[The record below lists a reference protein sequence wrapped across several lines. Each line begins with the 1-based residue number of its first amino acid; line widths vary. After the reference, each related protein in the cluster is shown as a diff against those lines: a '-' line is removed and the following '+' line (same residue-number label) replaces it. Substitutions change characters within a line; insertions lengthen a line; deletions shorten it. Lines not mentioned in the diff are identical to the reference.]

1 MAGLRGCVSYFTLP
15 SAGAPAQKPS
25 LMEGPPCYD
34 SKHVLK
40 TGRDSDNE
48 ILALLIAAIFLSAP
62 ALAETAQFAAAA
74 KAAKVSSKVKNSA
87 RAYAPTRRITN
98 AERGAALVGPNA
110 WGLVATRPIVPR

>member
-1 MAGLRGCVSYFTLP
+1 MKF
-15 SAGAPAQKPS
+15 
-25 LMEGPPCYD
+25 
-34 SKHVLK
+34 
-40 TGRDSDNE
+40 
-48 ILALLIAAIFLSAP
+48 LALLIAAIFLSAP